1 MRIVTTTLL
10 LALSAPV
17 MAQPGALTPA
27 PVPSIDSGNVT
38 PALRAGESNTSANQ
52 APFSAQ
58 PNNMIPGGG
67 QPTPQTLGTPS
78 DRESAGVPAVTK

>member
-1 MRIVTTTLL
+1 MDT
-10 LALSAPV
+10 
-17 MAQPGALTPA
+17 
-27 PVPSIDSGNVT
+27 GNVT

-52 APFSAQ
+52 APFAAQ

-78 DRESAGVPAVTK
+78 DRTSAGVPAVTK